1 MEAEEKKR
9 ETDKNVKRLQDEI
22 MASIESIYQSIENIG
37 KVNKE
42 VAQMLITRIQT
53 LRADTDNK
61 QMQPVEI
68 LSELM
73 SIQRKII
80 GILDTDY
87 YKQTTMYFQ
96 TSKKELTNGFKED
109 FRYLVYEQLKKIEK
123 SVIINYGGSHLSIWI
138 DGRDVDLPIFETR
151 RYMYIYIMENTNRR
165 NVNFM

>member
-1 MEAEEKKR
+1 
-9 ETDKNVKRLQDEI
+9 
-22 MASIESIYQSIENIG
+22 
-37 KVNKE
+37 
-42 VAQMLITRIQT
+42 
-53 LRADTDNK
+53 
-61 QMQPVEI
+61 
-68 LSELM
+68 M
-73 SIQRKII
+73 SIQREII

-151 RYMYIYIMENTNRR
+151 RYMYIYIMENTNKR